1 MGEWL
6 PTPPNGH
13 PSGRLPDEF
22 LAENP
27 RAQYDHTV
35 SDWER
40 KFSDPNVV
48 KLRSQLKS
56 QDFYVWGKFQKKV
69 AKKVGVHMILW

>member
-56 QDFYVWGKFQKKV
+56 QMWRDRGHCAGMSKQDIPVCV
-69 AKKVGVHMILW
+69 SR